1 MAFHDDIVSSAQ
13 RNEDFRRE
21 VITGSHSQVVLMSV
35 APGEDIGE
43 EVHVGVD
50 QTLIFVAGEGQAT
63 LDGVTSPV
71 AVNSLYFVPAGTR
84 HNFVDTGTGPLQ
96 LYTRLCS
103 ARARTW
109 LRVSGPRPTPR
120 RRSITETGLE
130 VHAHLRMV
138 NLTETIR
145 HAVAPLAPV
154 ECASPRT
161 CAGSRGGA
169 TCRTQLR
176 LTPATM
182 VESRPAGACDSH
194 VTCNGRQV

>member
-1 MAFHDDIVSSAQ
+1 MAFHDDIVSLAQ

-84 HNFVDTGTGPLQ
+84 HNFVNTGTGPLK
-96 LYTRLCS
+96 LYTVYAPPEH
-103 ARARTW
+103 ARGSVFRTKADA
-109 LRVSGPRPTPR
+109 
-120 RRSITETGLE
+120 EAAE
-130 VHAHLRMV
+130 HH
-138 NLTETIR
+138 
-145 HAVAPLAPV
+145 
-154 ECASPRT
+154 
-161 CAGSRGGA
+161 
-169 TCRTQLR
+169 
-176 LTPATM
+176 
-182 VESRPAGACDSH
+182 
-194 VTCNGRQV
+194 